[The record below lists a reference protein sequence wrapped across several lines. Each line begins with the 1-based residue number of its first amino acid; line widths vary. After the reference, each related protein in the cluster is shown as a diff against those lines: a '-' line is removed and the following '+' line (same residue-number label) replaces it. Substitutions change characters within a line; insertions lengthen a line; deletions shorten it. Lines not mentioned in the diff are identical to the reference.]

1 MPVVERE
8 IKPADSVSSILLKIL
23 KKHGIKNIF
32 CLPAAQ
38 LGMVMDGVSRDPY
51 FNYITTRHEEAAG
64 HMAHAVG
71 KLTNNMGV
79 CFGTVGPGAT
89 NMLPGVAAAWADNI
103 PLLVL
108 TPNNPSRSID
118 PGRDLLQS
126 ADHLALYKPITKW
139 SATIRYADRA
149 AELIERAIHIA
160 RSGRPGPV
168 HLDIPVDIG
177 ASPCVHDLA
186 SIPSIKTPRPVPNV
200 EDMAAVVEMLSRAA
214 RPVLIAGGGVARSD
228 GIEAFRELVRITGF
242 PATTT
247 MNGRGIVPDSAATY
261 IGCGGILGG
270 RGTLKALQEADVILA
285 VGCKFS
291 SWIPVNKTP
300 VYPMVKGQKII
311 QVDIDN
317 ETLGKTVP
325 VAIGLEAD
333 AREFLKLLNVSL
345 GQSAFS
351 IDPNWLQEV
360 MAAHKDYRREIND
373 IADQI
378 TTENTNILNEAAA
391 VRTISTLIPE
401 DAIVVVDGGQVMEWG
416 HSFLRP
422 THPKNYLF
430 APGMGHLG
438 FGLPFAN
445 AAKSLNPDRTVVL
458 ITGDGAMCCT
468 GQELETAAR
477 CGLNIITIVLNDS
490 AWGMY
495 RPFGEG
501 LFNNKKFGQTLS
513 NVKFADLGR
522 SYGCLGEEVTLDSL
536 PDAFRR
542 AEKANRPVVLDL
554 QVDFTPHPMDF
565 FWLEVVF
572 ENIEFSPVLP

>member
-1 MPVVERE
+1 MT
-8 IKPADSVSSILLKIL
+8 DSVSGILLKIL
-23 KKHGIKNIF
+23 KKHDIKNIF

-64 HMAHAVG
+64 HMAHAIG
-71 KLTNNMGV
+71 KLTNSMGV

-89 NMLPGVAAAWADNI
+89 NMVPGVAAAWADNI

-108 TPNNPSRSID
+108 TPNNPSRTID
-118 PGRDLLQS
+118 PGRDQLQG
-126 ADHLALYKPITKW
+126 ADHIGLYKSITKW

-177 ASPCVHDLA
+177 ASACEHDLD
-186 SIPSIKTPRPVPNV
+186 SIPSIKIPRPAPSG
-200 EDMAAVVEMLSRAA
+200 EDMDAVMSLLSNAS

-228 GIEAFRELVRITGF
+228 GTEEFRDLVRTTGF

-247 MNGRGIVPDSAATY
+247 MNGRGIVQDSDKAY

-270 RGTLKALQEADVILA
+270 HGALKALQEADVILA

-291 SWIPVNKTP
+291 SWMAVNKQP
-300 VYPMVKGQKII
+300 MYPPIEGQKII

-317 ETLGKTVP
+317 ETLGRTVP
-325 VAIGLEAD
+325 LAVAVQAD
-333 AREFLKLLNVSL
+333 AREFLTNLNARLPKSTFNVESKWVTDVK
-345 GQSAFS
+345 GAY
-351 IDPNWLQEV
+351 
-360 MAAHKDYRREIND
+360 HDYRKEIND
-373 IADQI
+373 IADQV

-391 VRTISTLIPE
+391 MRTISTLVPE
-401 DAIVVVDGGQVMEWG
+401 DAIVVVDGGQTMEWG

-430 APGMGHLG
+430 VPGMGHLG

-445 AAKSLNPDRTVVL
+445 SAKLLNPDRTVVL
-458 ITGDGAMCCT
+458 VTGDGAMCCT

-477 CGLNIITIVLNDS
+477 NGLNVITIVFNDS

-495 RPFGEG
+495 RPFGEL
-501 LFNNKKFGQTLS
+501 LFDNEDFGQKLT
-513 NVKFADLGR
+513 NVKFADMAKSLG
-522 SYGCLGEEVTLDSL
+522 CIGEEVTLETL

-542 AEKANRPVVLDL
+542 AQKANRPTVLDL

-565 FWLEVVF
+565 FWLGVIF
-572 ENIEFSPVLP
+572 ENVEFAPVMPG